1 VPSGDI
7 RKNNIFLDRQ
17 LKAEEVTTHSFS
29 FDRHVYV
36 IKDSPF
42 LEINAMLRVPNG
54 KVLSSQ
60 NINPLKL
67 SQGS

>member
-1 VPSGDI
+1 VPSRDI
-7 RKNNIFLDRQ
+7 QKNNIFLDRQ

-29 FDRHVYV
+29 FDRHVCV
-36 IKDSPF
+36 IKDSPL
-42 LEINAMLRVPNG
+42 LEINAMLRVSNG